1 MNGFLS
7 LEKLSKSDIIGL
19 RECFAPIEREYAKGD
34 IITICSQDDDKIG
47 IVTEGIAYLI
57 TNNSDD
63 QRRIL
68 DFYERGNIFGR
79 YFLPPSDNKLFYVT
93 AKTACKID
101 FVDYSKMIRCCSN
114 SCIKHAEAINHM
126 ITSTAEKSLMHID
139 ILGQRTLRSKLM
151 TFFEYLS
158 TQNKSNS
165 FKVELPFSDLAD
177 YLAVDRSAM
186 MREIK
191 KLNVDGIIKS
201 DKKKITL
208 LQQSIK

>member
-1 MNGFLS
+1 
-7 LEKLSKSDIIGL
+7 
-19 RECFAPIEREYAKGD
+19 
-34 IITICSQDDDKIG
+34 
-47 IVTEGIAYLI
+47 
-57 TNNSDD
+57 
-63 QRRIL
+63 
-68 DFYERGNIFGR
+68 
-79 YFLPPSDNKLFYVT
+79 
-93 AKTACKID
+93 
-101 FVDYSKMIRCCSN
+101 
-114 SCIKHAEAINHM
+114 
-126 ITSTAEKSLMHID
+126 MHID

-151 TFFEYLS
+151 TFFEYLI

-191 KLNVDGIIKS
+191 RLNADGIIKS